1 MRTTL
6 PAMPDGA
13 LPEQRLHDPRSP
25 DRRLARRMLDIAAR
39 AAMRSAGDVEPNP
52 LVGCVIARGD
62 TVLAIGRHKRF
73 GGLHAER
80 EALASCRARGV
91 DPRGATMY
99 VTLEPC
105 RHFGKQPPCTEAVIE
120 AGIAR
125 VIYAA
130 PDPGKQSGGGAE
142 TLREAGVEAAHA
154 PVSPLADACSEPF
167 RLRTR
172 LGRPWVIAKWAQ
184 TIDGRIATSLGE
196 SQWISGEGSR
206 ARVHRIR
213 ARVDAMLTGLGTINA
228 DDPLLTARG
237 VPRVRRV
244 ARRVVIDPQMDLA
257 TGSAVVRTAGDVP
270 TSIACNKE
278 LATAGIMLD
287 KRLAIESSGVEIIGV
302 PGTLRGRLDLGQL
315 LETLWSKM
323 GIATVLVEAGA
334 GVLGSL
340 LDSDLID
347 EAVVYIAPMLLG
359 DARARP
365 PMIGRD
371 APSLADVVKFEL
383 RRARRTGPDIELT
396 YRRPPLA

>member
-1 MRTTL
+1 
-6 PAMPDGA
+6 MPDGA
-13 LPEQRLHDPRSP
+13 LPDQRMQDPRSP
-25 DRRLARRMLDIAAR
+25 DHRLARRMLDIAAR

-52 LVGCVIARGD
+52 LVGCVIARD
-62 TVLAIGRHKRF
+62 DAVLAIGSHKRF

-80 EALASCRARGV
+80 EALASCRDRGI

-105 RHFGKQPPCTEAVIE
+105 RHFGKQPPCSEAVIE

-130 PDPGKQSGGGAE
+130 PDPGEQSGGGAQL
-142 TLREAGVEAAHA
+142 LREAGIEATHA

-196 SQWISGEGSR
+196 SQWISGESSR

-213 ARVDAMLTGLGTINA
+213 SRVDAMLTGLGTINA
-228 DDPLLTARG
+228 DDPMLTARG

-244 ARRVVIDPQMDLA
+244 AKRVVIDPQMDLA
-257 TGSAVVRTAGDVP
+257 LDAAVVRTAGDIP
-270 TSIACNKE
+270 TFLACSKE
-278 LATAGIMLD
+278 LATAGIMLH
-287 KRLAIESSGVEIIGV
+287 KRLALEAAGVEIIGV
-302 PGTLRGRLDLGQL
+302 PGTLHGRLDLNQL

-323 GIATVLVEAGA
+323 GVATVLVEAGG

-340 LDSDLID
+340 LALDLID

-359 DARARP
+359 DSRARP
-365 PMIGRD
+365 PMAGRD
-371 APSLADVVKFEL
+371 APSLADGVKFEL

-396 YRRPPLA
+396 YRRPARA